1 MECDFKYQHIHP
13 TMRCKVTQ
21 TTKGLVIIL
30 EHLVRSI
37 APGQY
42 AVLYRD
48 GECLGSAR
56 IVSPGP
62 SALILNLLQNY
73 KASGKTVSK
82 SGVHFSP
89 SKVNDVDSNG
99 IPVGND
105 SNVEFS
111 EKCQNDGA
119 ACDQNQ
125 ASRAV

>member
-1 MECDFKYQHIHP
+1 
-13 TMRCKVTQ
+13 MRCQAIQ

-30 EHLVRSI
+30 EHSVRSI

-62 SALILNLLQNY
+62 SNFILNLIQNN
-73 KASGKTVSK
+73 KANFKTVSK
-82 SGVHFSP
+82 VGVHRS
-89 SKVNDVDSNG
+89 SSEVNGVDSNK
-99 IPVGND
+99 IHVGNE

-119 ACDQNQ
+119 AFDKNQ
-125 ASRAV
+125 ASRAG